1 MYSDLNIKV
10 FIYFQIS
17 TKFKGFDEKVET
29 NRLSINDAD
38 YVDAIHTSSALGYN
52 KPIGHANF
60 FVNNGGFQ
68 PGCYSLRPKN
78 YQPKISINL
87 CKREIDFD
95 LIKDE
100 TSDGLVLVMIL
111 TI

>member
-1 MYSDLNIKV
+1 MDGDKKSKMIPTVDGYRQRDILHEQLV
-10 FIYFQIS
+10 H
-17 TKFKGFDEKVET
+17 EC
-29 NRLSINDAD
+29 D